1 MCLDTQHHLFQM
13 YWLKG
18 LKHKIKKNN
27 SVIKTQLSFCLKL
40 NFPDKK
46 LKYHFFLTF
55 FQLLFFFS
63 PIFSCYPNTSLTS
76 VLKLTLQFNLVES
89 SIYQSFQQELKIQ
102 IPTQPKIHKT
112 LGGASNIST
121 KFFSSMSNLQ
131 SNQNKFMENY

>member
-55 FQLLFFFS
+55 FQLLFFFFPHFQLLS
-63 PIFSCYPNTSLTS
+63 KHILNFCLKTYPAVQFSRKQYISVILVGTQNPDPNTA
-76 VLKLTLQFNLVES
+76 ED
-89 SIYQSFQQELKIQ
+89 
-102 IPTQPKIHKT
+102 P
-112 LGGASNIST
+112 
-121 KFFSSMSNLQ
+121 
-131 SNQNKFMENY
+131 